1 MIRLNFEQMEA
12 LKILNENVS
21 SNLEPQTFAELLDNE
36 YVDVIFLERNK
47 ETGLSF
53 FEIEVLTGKVS
64 EVEVEN
70 NTIIQ
75 SFKCYIEN

>member
-21 SNLEPQTFAELLDNE
+21 FNLHSQTFAELLDNE

>member
-21 SNLEPQTFAELLDNE
+21 FNLHPQTFAELLDNE
-36 YVDVIFLERNK
+36 YVDVIFLERNE
-47 ETGLSF
+47 ETGLSL

-75 SFKCYIEN
+75 SFKYYIEN

>member
-21 SNLEPQTFAELLDNE
+21 FNLHPQTFAELLDNE
-36 YVDVIFLERNK
+36 YVDVRFLERNK

-53 FEIEVLTGKVS
+53 FE
-64 EVEVEN
+64 
-70 NTIIQ
+70 
-75 SFKCYIEN
+75 